1 MHKFRATRT
10 SQWFN
15 LRRRDDIRASTT
27 VDDRNEQSDLPGDL
41 LTSTRKDDSFMHR
54 ANNVMRQTL
63 PVVSAI
69 APVIPV
75 AGPRLKASID
85 GLLVVLNAINVSQRV
100 LENILHV

>member
-1 MHKFRATRT
+1 
-10 SQWFN
+10 
-15 LRRRDDIRASTT
+15 
-27 VDDRNEQSDLPGDL
+27 
-41 LTSTRKDDSFMHR
+41 
-54 ANNVMRQTL
+54 MRQTL